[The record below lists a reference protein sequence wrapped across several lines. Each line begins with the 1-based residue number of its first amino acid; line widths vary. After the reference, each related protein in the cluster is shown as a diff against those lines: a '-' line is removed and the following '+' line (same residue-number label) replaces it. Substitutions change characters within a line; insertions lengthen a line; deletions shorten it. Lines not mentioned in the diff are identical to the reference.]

1 MSGLQSTRR
10 ARLRG
15 WSDIPKEKFPMR
27 GPFLAGLVL
36 LVAAAHAEQ
45 PNAPVTA
52 ATATVRQPQG
62 VVVASQWRGDFEQ
75 MLERRIIRFAVPY
88 SRSLYVN
95 DRGRELGLS
104 AGLARDFERYL
115 NRKYRKRLGKRPL
128 TVHLNPAPRNE
139 LLADV
144 ANGLADVAAGNLTVT
159 EGRSKLVDFVA
170 PADRKPNTEL
180 VLTRADGPAIKA
192 VEDLAGKTVHVRKS
206 SSYFES
212 LQALNDRLKKDGK
225 APVKLAL
232 VPEEL
237 EDEDMMEMLNAG
249 LVRVI
254 VVDDWKARMWAQILP
269 HVRVNDQAAVGAGG
283 VVGWAIRKDS
293 PELRT
298 ELEAFFEEV
307 GRKHGLHEARLEQ
320 AMKAVKQITNNTG
333 DAELKKFRNTIAL
346 FRKYGERYDFDPLLL
361 AAQGYQESQLDQNA
375 ENYYGAIGVMQI
387 MPETG
392 ETLRVGDIRATE
404 PNIHGGAKYMDQ
416 LMARHFDDAPFNAIN
431 RNLFAFASY
440 RAGPR
445 NIAKMRAE
453 AEQRGLDPNQWFN
466 NVEIVTGEKSGMRT
480 TTYVRNI
487 YKYYVAYKLML
498 DDPETSKIARDAAAP
513 AKE

>member
-1 MSGLQSTRR
+1 MR
-10 ARLRG
+10 AL
-15 WSDIPKEKFPMR
+15 
-27 GPFLAGLVL
+27 FLVGVLVWVSSAL
-36 LVAAAHAEQ
+36 AQ
-45 PNAPVTA
+45 PPSVPASRPDA
-52 ATATVRQPQG
+52 RSKVRQLPI
-62 VVVASQWRGDFEQ
+62 VNKEWKGDFDR

-95 DRGRELGLS
+95 DGGRELGLA

-115 NRKYRKRLGKRPL
+115 NRKYRKQLGKRPL
-128 TVHLNPAPRNE
+128 TVHLNPTPRNE

-144 ANGLADVAAGNLTVT
+144 ANGLADIAAGNLTVT
-159 EGRSKLVDFVA
+159 EGGSTLVDFVA

-180 VLTRADGPAIKA
+180 VLTRADGLAIRA

-206 SSYFES
+206 SSYHES

-225 APVKLAL
+225 APVKVAL
-232 VPEEL
+232 VPDEL

-249 LVRVI
+249 LLRVI

-307 GRKHGLHEARLEQ
+307 GRKQGLHETRLKQ
-320 AMKAVKQITNNTG
+320 AMKEVKQITNNTG
-333 DAELKKFRNTIAL
+333 EAELKKFRNMIAL
-346 FRKYGERYDFDPLLL
+346 FRKYGERYDFDPLML
-361 AAQGYQESQLDQNA
+361 AAQAYQESRLDQNA
-375 ENYYGAIGVMQI
+375 EGYYGAIGVMQI

-392 ETLRVGDIRATE
+392 DTLRVGDIRATE
-404 PNIHGGAKYMDQ
+404 PNIHGGAKYMDL
-416 LMARHFDDAPFNAIN
+416 LMTRHFDAAPFNEVN

-513 AKE
+513 AKK

>member
-1 MSGLQSTRR
+1 MR
-10 ARLRG
+10 AL
-15 WSDIPKEKFPMR
+15 
-27 GPFLAGLVL
+27 FLVGVLVWVSSAL
-36 LVAAAHAEQ
+36 AQ
-45 PNAPVTA
+45 PPSVPASRPDA
-52 ATATVRQPQG
+52 RSKVRQLPI
-62 VVVASQWRGDFEQ
+62 VNKEWKGDFDR
-75 MLERRIIRFAVPY
+75 MLELRMIRFAVPY

-95 DRGRELGLS
+95 DGGRELGLA

-115 NRKYRKRLGKRPL
+115 NRKYRKQLGKRPL
-128 TVHLNPAPRNE
+128 TVHLNPTPRNE

-144 ANGLADVAAGNLTVT
+144 ANGLADIAAGNLTVT
-159 EGRSKLVDFVA
+159 EGGSTLVDFVA

-180 VLTRADGPAIKA
+180 VLTRADGLAIKA

-206 SSYFES
+206 SSYHES

-225 APVKLAL
+225 APVKVAL
-232 VPEEL
+232 VPDEL

-249 LVRVI
+249 LLRVI

-307 GRKHGLHEARLEQ
+307 GRKQGLHETRLKQ
-320 AMKAVKQITNNTG
+320 AMKEVKQITNNTG
-333 DAELKKFRNTIAL
+333 EAELKRFRNMIAL
-346 FRKYGERYDFDPLLL
+346 FRKYGERYDFDPLML
-361 AAQGYQESQLDQNA
+361 AAQAYQESRLDQNA
-375 ENYYGAIGVMQI
+375 EGYYGAIGVMQI

-392 ETLRVGDIRATE
+392 DTLRVGDIRATE
-404 PNIHGGAKYMDQ
+404 PNIHGGAKYMDL
-416 LMARHFDDAPFNAIN
+416 LMTRHFDAAPFNEVN

-487 YKYYVAYKLML
+487 FKYYVAYKLML

-513 AKE
+513 AKK